1 MFLDEE
7 LSKIHE
13 ENGFS
18 ESTLVK
24 LMRACF
30 NRVPSPAD
38 LESFQYWLNEV
49 RKIES
54 GWKLF
59 CKSHP
64 EYKEEGFRLTAKR
77 MWADIENVEEEVYK
91 NLGW

>member
-18 ESTLVK
+18 EETSVK

-30 NRVPSPAD
+30 NRVPNP
-38 LESFQYWLNEV
+38 NEV
-49 RKIES
+49 ESIQDWYNGIRRIEN

-59 CKSHP
+59 CKSHS
-64 EYKEEGFRLTAKR
+64 EYKEEGFRLLAKKL
-77 MWADIENVEEEVYK
+77 WEDIENVDEVYK
-91 NLGW
+91 KLGW